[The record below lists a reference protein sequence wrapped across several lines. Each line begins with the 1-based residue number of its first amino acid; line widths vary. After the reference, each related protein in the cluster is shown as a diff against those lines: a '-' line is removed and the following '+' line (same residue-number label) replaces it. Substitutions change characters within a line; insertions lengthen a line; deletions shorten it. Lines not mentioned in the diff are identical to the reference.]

1 MPIWYVCIHYICIY
15 IYICVYVFYDMYSTS
30 AVELT
35 SAQSEFI
42 CVYYIKIDHIYIYIM
57 ICILPQQLS
66 CCTSATPAQC
76 ICVYYIKI
84 DNIYVMICI
93 VPRQLSCCTRAPR
106 ARFHS
111 RELSEFRASLLQE
124 SPRHPVVRTP
134 ISHQVHVSGQVTNS
148 MFLLVIAV
156 RWRKN

>member
-1 MPIWYVCIHYICIY
+1 MH
-15 IYICVYVFYDMYSTS
+15 STS

-35 SAQSEFI
+35 PE
-42 CVYYIKIDHIYIYIM
+42 
-57 ICILPQQLS
+57 
-66 CCTSATPAQC
+66 TPAQF

-93 VPRQLSCCTRAPR
+93 VPRQLSCCTRAPP

-124 SPRHPVVRTP
+124 SPRHPAVRTP
-134 ISHQVHVSGQVTNS
+134 RVYGNISHQVHVSRQVTNS

-156 RWRKN
+156 QW